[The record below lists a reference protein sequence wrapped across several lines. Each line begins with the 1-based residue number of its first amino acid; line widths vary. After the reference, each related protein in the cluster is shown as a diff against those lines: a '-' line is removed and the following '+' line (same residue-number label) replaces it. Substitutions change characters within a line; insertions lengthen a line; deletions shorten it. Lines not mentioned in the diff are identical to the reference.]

1 MIVCVCNAI
10 SDQEIRASTE
20 LGISSFDD
28 LQNELGVGTCCGLC
42 QECAREVLE
51 DQLQVPVRA

>member
-10 SDQEIRASTE
+10 SDREIRSSTE
-20 LGISSFDD
+20 RGISSFDD

-42 QECAREVLE
+42 QECAREVFEEHLRE
-51 DQLQVPVRA
+51 PARA

>member
-10 SDQEIRASTE
+10 TDQEIRASAD
-20 LGISSFDD
+20 LGVSSFDD

-51 DQLQVPVRA
+51 ERLREPARA